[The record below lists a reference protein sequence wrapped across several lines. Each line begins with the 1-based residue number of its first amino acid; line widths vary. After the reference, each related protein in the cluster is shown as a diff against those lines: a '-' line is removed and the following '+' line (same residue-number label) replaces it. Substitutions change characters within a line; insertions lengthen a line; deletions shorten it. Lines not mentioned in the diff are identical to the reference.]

1 MMKSKYGIKIN
12 VKNYISLITGILISF
27 YVSAQVPDGYYDS
40 AEGLHEAQLQQALHD
55 IIDGHTVLGYSDL
68 WTAFQ
73 DTDPRPGDAGEVW
86 DMYSDT
92 PGTTPPYVFTFGS
105 DQCGNYNSEGDCYNR
120 EHSMP
125 GSWFNDGSPMYTD
138 LVHLV
143 PTDGWV
149 NNKRGNF
156 AYGEVDNVNWTSQN
170 GSKLGYTNASWAGN
184 MVFEPIDDYKGDF
197 ARIYF
202 YMATRYKD
210 EISGWGS
217 NNDNADDML
226 NGTSYPVFDSAPL
239 NMLLQWHYND
249 PVSQKEQVRNN
260 AIYDWQGN
268 RNPFVDRPEFAEYI
282 WDYTEEVLVDMNP
295 DAVQISPV
303 PADEYIR
310 VTLHDVNASG
320 GTVVVYDLC
329 GQQMFKSSL
338 SGNHTNIDVEDWQAG
353 MYFLRINNSSGLTNT
368 TRKIIIK

>member
-1 MMKSKYGIKIN
+1 MKKYIGLFTGLF
-12 VKNYISLITGILISF
+12 ISLCSF
-27 YVSAQVPDGYYDS
+27 AQVPDGYYDS

-73 DTDPRPGDAGEVW
+73 DTDPRPGDASEVW

-170 GSKLGYTNASWAGN
+170 GSKLGNTNASWAGN

-282 WDYTEEVLVDMNP
+282 WDYTEEVHVDMNP

-353 MYFLRINNSSGLTNT
+353 MYFLRINNKSGFTNT
-368 TRKIIIK
+368 IRKVIVK